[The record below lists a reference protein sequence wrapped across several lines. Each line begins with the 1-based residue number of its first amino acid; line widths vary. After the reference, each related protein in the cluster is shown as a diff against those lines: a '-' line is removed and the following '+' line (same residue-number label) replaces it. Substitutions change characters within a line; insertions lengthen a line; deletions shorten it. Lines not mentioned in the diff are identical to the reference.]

1 MRRYI
6 ALLLAALMLTTLLGC
21 SEAQPEGTEA
31 TGTEPVQTT
40 APQATTGETLA
51 ETENTYGLPM
61 DGTIPAVEGFQVGY
75 GRVDITPNEPMPI
88 SGLGRTSFRMST
100 SVHDTLYAT
109 CIAVTDEEGE
119 TVLMFTIDIQHSHSH
134 TFDTTRA
141 IIQEKTGIP
150 KDHIFITATHTHSGP
165 DQADSSSEKVLRYR
179 DYLAVITTQAAYAA
193 IADRKPATVSY
204 GNVDTEG
211 MNFVKHYRSK
221 NADGTWNYFGD
232 NHGTARID
240 ETTEHSS
247 EAYNTMHV
255 VEFQRKEGKNIVLVN
270 WRAHPHL
277 FTSASSYKLSA
288 DFVGSFRTS
297 MEDLYDC
304 HFAYYQGAAGNVNTN
319 SRLEDENKVISKDY
333 GQYGYEMAKYCLQA
347 LENMTPAKGTDIKTL
362 QINQELER
370 NHEDEDLI
378 SIAIMVRAIW
388 SNGGTFAE
396 SMVPAAG
403 YPIYSPYHAGDII
416 NRPKLKDNIISEI
429 NAFSIGEEI
438 AVFTAPHELFDMISK
453 YVEENSPY
461 AFTMNYCYT
470 NGANG
475 YIPSAEAW
483 EFGCYEADTSKVVRG
498 TAEMYQELFLDML
511 NDLKSES

>member
-1 MRRYI
+1 MKRCM
-6 ALLLAALMLTTLLGC
+6 ALLLSAAMLLALLGC
-21 SEAQPEGTEA
+21 SGQKTSAPETTEQTQPAEG
-31 TGTEPVQTT
+31 
-40 APQATTGETLA
+40 
-51 ETENTYGLPM
+51 ENTYGLPM
-61 DGTIPAVEGFQVGY
+61 DGTIPQVEGFQVGY
-75 GRVDITPNEPMPI
+75 ARVDITPNEPMPI
-88 SGLGRTSFRMST
+88 SGLGRTSLRMST

-119 TVLMFTIDIQHSHSH
+119 TILMFTVDVQHSHSH
-134 TFDTTRA
+134 TFDTTRT
-141 IIQEKTGIP
+141 IIEEKTGIP

-193 IADRKPATVSY
+193 IADRKPATASY

-211 MNFVKHYRSK
+211 MNFVKHYRNK
-221 NADGTWNYFGD
+221 NPNGTWNYFGD
-232 NHGTARID
+232 NHGSGQLD
-240 ETTEHSS
+240 ENTEHAS
-247 EAYNTMHV
+247 EVYNTMHV
-255 VEFQRKEGKNIVLVN
+255 VEFQREDAKNIVLVN

-277 FTSASSYKLSA
+277 FTAANSYKLSA
-288 DFVGSFRTS
+288 DFIGSFRTT

-319 SRLEDENKVISKDY
+319 SRLEWENKVFNEDY

-370 NHEDEDLI
+370 NHEDEDLVP
-378 SIAIMVRAIW
+378 IAIMVWSIW
-388 SNGGTFAE
+388 SGGGTFAE
-396 SMVPAAG
+396 ALVPAAG

-416 NRPKLKDNIISEI
+416 NRPKFTDNIVSEL
-429 NAFSIGEEI
+429 NAFSIGEDI
-438 AVFTAPHELFDMISK
+438 AVFTAPHELFDSDSK

-475 YIPSAEAW
+475 YIPSADAW

-511 NDLKSES
+511 GQLQNES